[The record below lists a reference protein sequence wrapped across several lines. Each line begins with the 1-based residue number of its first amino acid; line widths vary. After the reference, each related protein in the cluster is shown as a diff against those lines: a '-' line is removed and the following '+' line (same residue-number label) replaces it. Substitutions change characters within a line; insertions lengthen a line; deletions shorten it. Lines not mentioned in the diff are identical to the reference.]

1 MAVWLASTTPGTKRI
16 CSPAG
21 KVFGEP
27 DVNLCFWRLSR
38 VSLTGRTRKFVGGRA
53 VGACRYIPSDWGIA
67 AESCL
72 IHDLIVGIEPH
83 LHGLSFTRRNNGKLV
98 RAIRRS
104 SVDGAAGD
112 GDSGAEVASAG
123 NGEPDGRDTRR
134 VCRRLADVLLP

>member
-38 VSLTGRTRKFVGGRA
+38 VSLTGRTRKFVGVRA
-53 VGACRYIPSDWGIA
+53 VAACRYIPSDWGIA
-67 AESCL
+67 VESCL
-72 IHDLIVGIEPH
+72 IYDLIVGIEPH
-83 LHGLSFTRRNNGKLV
+83 LDGLPFARRNNGKLV

-104 SVDGAAGD
+104 SADGAAGD
-112 GDSGAEVASAG
+112 GDGGAVAAPAYS
-123 NGEPDGRDTRR
+123 GEPDGRDTRR
-134 VCRRLADVLLP
+134 ACRRRADALLT